1 MKKIILL
8 SGIVCSLFAACD
20 TNDELV
26 LHPERNSRDSFYL
39 KSNDSI
45 KVTGI
50 SDSLVHKTDSVA
62 AGNSGDSTS
71 VPAPTPAIPVLPP
84 DPAPVVPALPSNPD
98 PVPAPV
104 PDPAPAPVD
113 NGTTATNDLSK
124 FDIIFSH
131 NFNKNTNGKY
141 LENEWKIDWNSP
153 SWADN
158 AYGYGKII
166 QQGSN
171 KYMDQS
177 FVAGSFKAIDG
188 YSWQTK
194 FSQGYDELYFSYKVK
209 FSDGFTNRSLH
220 GKLPGLS
227 GGTSNGGGNLPTGK
241 DGWSARY
248 MFHGTA
254 INFYL
259 YYPDVYKLSG
269 DAKPIPGK
277 KYYGRGPV
285 LNPGFTLK
293 TGVWYTVTQRIV
305 MNTPGKSDGLVEGYI
320 NGKLCAVQTGLR
332 FRDISSLKIDRI
344 YFANFFGG
352 SGVPPS
358 KTETISFDDFVVYTY
373 KPSVSIA
380 RNNVPNPAGTVIE
393 IPGL

>member
-1 MKKIILL
+1 LNNFELEI
-8 SGIVCSLFAACD
+8 
-20 TNDELV
+20 LV
-26 LHPERNSRDSFYL
+26 LSSY
-39 KSNDSI
+39 
-45 KVTGI
+45 
-50 SDSLVHKTDSVA
+50 
-62 AGNSGDSTS
+62 
-71 VPAPTPAIPVLPP
+71 
-84 DPAPVVPALPSNPD
+84 
-98 PVPAPV
+98 
-104 PDPAPAPVD
+104 
-113 NGTTATNDLSK
+113 
-124 FDIIFSH
+124 H
-131 NFNKNTNGKY
+131 NFNKNANGKY
-141 LENEWKIDWNSP
+141 LENEWRKDWNSP

-158 AYGYGKII
+158 AFGYGKII

-171 KYMDQS
+171 KYLDQS
-177 FVAGSFKAIDG
+177 YAAGSFKAIDG

-194 FSQGYDELYFSYKVK
+194 FEQGYEELYLSYKVK

-227 GGTSNGGGNLPTGK
+227 GGASNGGGNLPTGK

-248 MFHGTA
+248 MFHGTS

-269 DAKPIPGK
+269 DAKPVSGK

-352 SGVPPS
+352 SGVSPS

-373 KPSVSIA
+373 KSSVNIA
-380 RNNVPNPAGTVIE
+380 RNNVTNPNGTIIE
-393 IPGL
+393 IPAI